1 MRRFFQSPG
10 SRSKFDRGVGFPY
23 TPPMSKDYQNFEA
36 FWPFYLSQHSN
47 DICRRLHVVGTL
59 LAVVWLTV
67 CLIRQTPGWLIV
79 APVIGYGFAWTGHF
93 GFEKNRPATFK
104 YPRWSFI
111 ADFKMMFLFFSGGLN
126 AELERHGIRG

>member
-1 MRRFFQSPG
+1 
-10 SRSKFDRGVGFPY
+10 
-23 TPPMSKDYQNFEA
+23 MSKDYQSFEE

-47 DICRRLHVVGTL
+47 DICRRLHVIGTL
-59 LAVVWLTV
+59 LGLIWLTV
-67 CLIRQTPGWLIV
+67 CLIRQTPAWILL

-104 YPRWSFI
+104 YPKWSFI
-111 ADFKMMFLFFSGGLN
+111 ADFKMMLLFFSGGLD